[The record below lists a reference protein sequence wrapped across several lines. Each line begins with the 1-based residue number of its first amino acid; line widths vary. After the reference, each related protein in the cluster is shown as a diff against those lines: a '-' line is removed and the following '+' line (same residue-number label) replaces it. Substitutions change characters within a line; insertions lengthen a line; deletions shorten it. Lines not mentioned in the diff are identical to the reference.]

1 MSGNPIWFS
10 CSASTALST
19 SYAAAEI
26 TDTTGTDSRAK
37 VLPTE
42 CYLYRLEG
50 TLTSISSAT
59 ELTWYLAKDSA
70 GQKPITP
77 EKTVTIVDPDA
88 DGSGGCSTAVDS
100 AHAFDVDSTGTS
112 LYVHAK
118 TDAGTCS
125 MVARLTWE
133 AR

>member
-10 CSASTALST
+10 CSAATALST
-19 SYAAAEI
+19 SYAAAEV

-42 CYLYRLEG
+42 AYLYRLEG
-50 TLTSISSAT
+50 TLTSIVTAA
-59 ELTWYLAKDSA
+59 EVTWYIAKDAA
-70 GQKPITP
+70 GEKPITP
-77 EKTVTIVDPDA
+77 EKTVTILDPDS
-88 DGSGGCSTAVDS
+88 DGSGGINTAIET
-100 AHAFDVDSTGTS
+100 AHAFDADSSGTS

-118 TDAGTCS
+118 TDAGTAS
-125 MVARLTWE
+125 MVARITWE

>member
-42 CYLYRLEG
+42 AYLYRLEG
-50 TLTSISSAT
+50 TLTSIVTAT
-59 ELTWYLAKDSA
+59 TVTWYIAKDAA
-70 GQKPITP
+70 GNKPITD
-77 EKTVTIVDPDA
+77 EKTESILDA
-88 DGSGGCSTAVDS
+88 DSSGSGGINTIIDS
-100 AHAFDVDSTGTS
+100 AIAFDDDSSGTS

-118 TDAGTCS
+118 TNAGTAS
-125 MVARLTWE
+125 MVARITWE